1 MKKRELEKILRRR
14 LLSEEGRGVPCFV
27 DKPQDRGC
35 GSCTT
40 AYGNQRAVGQEDI
53 EKPQYLAIN
62 KIFFSSSAESLS
74 VVGKRRL
81 KPQISPQ

>member
-53 EKPQYLAIN
+53 EKPRYLAI
-62 KIFFSSSAESLS
+62 KMIFFFSSADTLSAARE
-74 VVGKRRL
+74 
-81 KPQISPQ
+81 KP